1 MGKASRR
8 KWEMRLLR
16 LAEENPEVF
25 EQMYAAALHEKFF
38 SDDDDDDEVI
48 LGWSFGGMI
57 DGEYVEYSEDFI

>member
-8 KWEMRLLR
+8 KR
-16 LAEENPEVF
+16 LARLERLANEDYEKYG
-25 EQMYAAALHEKFF
+25 QAWTDALHENFF